1 MKTLA
6 DYYSAKDFS
15 VLQAR
20 AQRIKHS
27 ANTGTE
33 NDLSEVLLVQVRG
46 ESYGLPVD
54 GVLGIYEN
62 MPVTPLPGTPN
73 FIAGMVN
80 LRGNLVIVL
89 DLAVIL
95 DVPGEPLSEQN
106 ALVVLAREDSHVAFI
121 VNSVSEV
128 SELDIHNVTP
138 TAALLNSKSSNCL
151 SGVLPNG
158 TILLNIQ
165 QLLNEQSLI
174 VDQAT
179 Y

>member
-6 DYYSAKDFS
+6 EYYSAKDFS
-15 VLQAR
+15 ILQAR
-20 AQRIKHS
+20 AQRIKQS
-27 ANTGTE
+27 ANTDA
-33 NDLSEVLLVQVRG
+33 NKDLHEVLLVQVHS

-62 MPVTPLPGTPN
+62 VTVTPLPGTPN
-73 FIAGMVN
+73 FVAGMVN

-89 DLAVIL
+89 DLATIL
-95 DVPGEPLSEQN
+95 DVPGDASSDEN
-106 ALVVLAREDSHVAFI
+106 ALVVLARDDAHVAFL
-121 VNSVSEV
+121 VDSVSEV
-128 SELDIHNVTP
+128 SELDTRNVTP
-138 TAALLNSKSSNCL
+138 TGALLSTKTSAFL

-165 QLLNEQSLI
+165 QLLNDQSLI